1 MDVAC
6 VGVDVRTC
14 VCMHVYT
21 LYNLVYVCATQNDNP
36 GPGAY
41 NSGCDPLEAPSVS
54 SSQRG
59 TGGFASKVE
68 CAQWLTC
75 MVGNSYASTI
85 ASRLW

>member
-1 MDVAC
+1 MLC
-6 VGVDVRTC
+6 VLVWMYVHVC
-14 VCMHVYT
+14 VCMCT
-21 LYNLVYVCATQNDNP
+21 LHNLVYACPTQNDNP

-68 CAQWLTC
+68 CAQRLTC
-75 MVGNSYASTI
+75 MVGNSYASTV

>member
-1 MDVAC
+1 MCVLVCMSITIFGCTYMCVYAC
-6 VGVDVRTC
+6 VHDVQSC
-14 VCMHVYT
+14 LCP
-21 LYNLVYVCATQNDNP
+21 TQNDNP

-68 CAQWLTC
+68 RA
-75 MVGNSYASTI
+75 
-85 ASRLW
+85 